1 MRKLYS
7 GISLFTLLLATAAFA
22 HAQQATTDTATP
34 AATTQQPATDTTA
47 QQPAATPAADTAT
60 PPPPPAP
67 KYPPSQ
73 QFISQEGRFSVV
85 FAGTP
90 KKESN
95 PVPLEGGESTTMNQF
110 SVALDDNNDS
120 YMLLYNDY
128 PADYANGDPRTIL
141 ESLRDGSVKGK
152 TLISDNA
159 ISLSGVPGRA
169 FTSIDGNGWIFTVHQ
184 YLKGK
189 RLYQLIVV
197 GTAYHP
203 AYLSDQFMSSFKIW

>member
-1 MRKLYS
+1 MRKLFS
-7 GISLFTLLLATAAFA
+7 GLSLFALLFATVAFV
-22 HAQQATTDTATP
+22 HAQQATTDTTTP
-34 AATTQQPATDTTA
+34 AATT

-73 QFISQEGRFSVV
+73 QFISQEGRFTVI

-95 PVPLEGGESTTMNQF
+95 VVPLEGGESTTMNQF

-128 PADYANGDPRTIL
+128 PADYANGDPKLIL
-141 ESLRDGSVKGK
+141 ESTRDGSIKGK
-152 TLISDNA
+152 TLIADNP
-159 ISLSGVPGRA
+159 ITLSGVPGRA
-169 FTSIDGNGWIFTVHQ
+169 FTTIDGNGWIFTIHQ

-197 GTAYHP
+197 GTSYHP